1 MPDWILKG
9 ARAVLPFVVASAV
22 AMAVVPGATE
32 SGAQATVLG
41 ATERASTT
49 TTSATAAEAVDP
61 GLDGSPLAVPTTM
74 PATTTAPPTTT
85 PPTTTPPTTT
95 PSSTASNDILV
106 WPVVN
111 PVAVG
116 ATEQQLPVGGFSRNY
131 LAVVPP
137 ATAKP
142 RSLLIV
148 LHGVNGRGVN
158 MRAMGFESGAAPNGT
173 VIVYPDALG
182 GSWNDGRAG
191 LEPMQAGMVTDDVVF
206 LRALID
212 EMVTRANVDPTR
224 VAVAG
229 FSNGAMMASRVAC
242 DMPDRVRG
250 VALVGGTAG
259 QNNAQI
265 CQPSRSVP
273 IVEVHGTSDP
283 VVPYT
288 GGKVADN
295 QGRKRGSVL
304 SVVDFVS
311 FWSHTCRCTGTRE
324 TPIKAALAVTM
335 IEAQSCSPGSPVVHY
350 RVNGGAHEWFRIQG
364 FDTTKV
370 VWDFLATNSFA

>member
-1 MPDWILKG
+1 
-9 ARAVLPFVVASAV
+9 
-22 AMAVVPGATE
+22 MAVVPGATE

-49 TTSATAAEAVDP
+49 TTSASAAEAVDP
-61 GLDGSPLAVPTTM
+61 GLDPSLLPVPTTV
-74 PATTTAPPTTT
+74 PATTAPPTTT
-85 PPTTTPPTTT
+85 ATAPA
-95 PSSTASNDILV
+95 PSIRTASDDILT

-111 PVAVG
+111 PLAVG
-116 ATEQQLPVGGFSRNY
+116 ATEQQLPVGGFTRNY

-137 ATAKP
+137 VTAKP

-148 LHGVNGRGVN
+148 LHGVNGRGAN
-158 MRAMGFESGAAPNGT
+158 MRAMGFEPSAAPNGT
-173 VIVYPDALG
+173 VVVYPDALG

-191 LEPMQAGMVTDDVVF
+191 MEPMQAGMVTDDVVF

-212 EMVTRANVDPTR
+212 EMVTRANVDATR

-259 QNNAQI
+259 QNNAQV
-265 CQPSRSVP
+265 CLPSRSVP
-273 IVEVHGTSDP
+273 VVEVHGTSDA
-283 VVPYT
+283 VVPYA

-311 FWSHTCRCTGTRE
+311 FWSRTCHCTGTRE
-324 TPIKAALAVTM
+324 TPIKASLAVTM
-335 IEAQSCSPGSPVVHY
+335 IEAQACTPGSPVVHY
-350 RVNGGAHEWFRIQG
+350 RVTGGAHEWFRIQG

-370 VWDFLATNSFA
+370 VWDFLAANSFA

>member
-1 MPDWILKG
+1 
-9 ARAVLPFVVASAV
+9 
-22 AMAVVPGATE
+22 MAVVPGASE

-41 ATERASTT
+41 TTERASTT
-49 TTSATAAEAVDP
+49 TSGVTAAAATDP
-61 GLDGSPLAVPTTM
+61 APEISALPAPTTVA
-74 PATTTAPPTTT
+74 PTTTAAATTSAPPTA
-85 PPTTTPPTTT
+85 PTTV
-95 PSSTASNDILV
+95 TASDAARSAAADDIHT
-106 WPVVN
+106 WPA
-111 PVAVG
+111 PSPLAVG
-116 ATEQQLPVGGFSRNY
+116 ATEQQLPAGGFSRNY

-137 ATAKP
+137 VTAKP

-148 LHGVNGRGVN
+148 LHGVNGKGAN
-158 MRAMGFESGAAPNGT
+158 MRGLGFEPSAGPNGT
-173 VIVYPDALG
+173 VVVYPDALG
-182 GSWNDGRAG
+182 GSWNDGRVG
-191 LEPMQAGMVTDDVVF
+191 MEPMQTGMVTDDVAF

-212 EMVTRANVDPTR
+212 EMVSRAGVDPTR

-259 QNNAQI
+259 QNNAQV
-265 CQPSRSVP
+265 CLPTRSVP
-273 IVEVHGTSDP
+273 IVEVHGTSDA
-283 VVPYT
+283 VVPYA

-304 SVVDFVS
+304 SVADFVA
-311 FWSHTCRCTGTRE
+311 FWSGTCHCSGTRE

-335 IEAQSCSPGSPVVHY
+335 VEAQSCTPGSPVVHY
-350 RVNGGAHEWFRIQG
+350 RVAGGAHEWFRIQG

>member
-1 MPDWILKG
+1 M
-9 ARAVLPFVVASAV
+9 
-22 AMAVVPGATE
+22 
-32 SGAQATVLG
+32 LG
-41 ATERASTT
+41 ATEKASTT
-49 TTSATAAEAVDP
+49 TASVTAAAAVDP
-61 GLDGSPLAVPTTM
+61 EPDLSPLPVPTTM
-74 PATTTAPPTTT
+74 PATTTAAPTTTATAPPTTT
-85 PPTTTPPTTT
+85 AAAPAIRA
-95 PSSTASNDILV
+95 ASDDV
-106 WPVVN
+106 PAWPVPN
-111 PVAVG
+111 PLAVG

-148 LHGVNGRGVN
+148 LHGVNGRGAN
-158 MRAMGFESGAAPNGT
+158 MRAMGFEPSAAPNGT
-173 VIVYPDALG
+173 VVVYPDAIG
-182 GSWNDGRAG
+182 GSWNDGRVG
-191 LEPMQAGMVTDDVVF
+191 MEPMQAGMVTDDVAF
-206 LRALID
+206 LRALVD
-212 EMVTRANVDPTR
+212 EMVTRANVDATR

-259 QNNAQI
+259 QNNSQV
-265 CQPSRSVP
+265 CLPSRSLS
-273 IVEVHGTSDP
+273 IVEVHGTNDA
-283 VVPYT
+283 VVPYV

-335 IEAQSCSPGSPVVHY
+335 VEAQSCSPGSPVVHY
-350 RVNGGAHEWFRIQG
+350 RVTGGAHEWFRIQG

>member
-1 MPDWILKG
+1 
-9 ARAVLPFVVASAV
+9 
-22 AMAVVPGATE
+22 MAVVPGATE
-32 SGAQATVLG
+32 SKAQTDVLG
-41 ATERASTT
+41 STENASTSIAGT
-49 TTSATAAEAVDP
+49 NAA
-61 GLDGSPLAVPTTM
+61 GLAQ
-74 PATTTAPPTTT
+74 PASESDRWSIPTTAPTTVSTTVHTPTTVSPTTT
-85 PPTTTPPTTT
+85 VPTPATGSGAHLYPADDLLVLSV
-95 PSSTASNDILV
+95 PSAL
-106 WPVVN
+106 
-111 PVAVG
+111 AVG
-116 ATEQQLPVGGFSRNY
+116 ATEQQMAVGGYSRNY

-148 LHGVNGRGVN
+148 LHGVNGRGAN
-158 MRAMGFESGAAPNGT
+158 MRAMGFEPAAAPHGT
-173 VIVYPDALG
+173 VVVYPDAVG
-182 GSWNDGRAG
+182 GSWNDGRVG
-191 LEPMQAGMVTDDVVF
+191 MEPMQAGMVTDDVAF

-212 EMVTRANVDPTR
+212 EMVIRADVDATR

-259 QNNAQI
+259 QNYSQI
-265 CQPSRSVP
+265 CLPKRAVP

-283 VVPYT
+283 VVPYA
-288 GGKVADN
+288 GGKVPDN

-311 FWSHTCRCTGTRE
+311 FWSGTCRCSGTRE
-324 TPIKAALAVTM
+324 TIIRAAMSVTM
-335 IEAQSCSPGSPVVHY
+335 VEAQSCTPGSPVVHY
-350 RVNGGAHEWFRIQG
+350 RVNGGSHEWFRIQG

>member
-1 MPDWILKG
+1 
-9 ARAVLPFVVASAV
+9 
-22 AMAVVPGATE
+22 MAVVPGASQ

-41 ATERASTT
+41 ATEEASTT
-49 TTSATAAEAVDP
+49 TTSTTAAAAVDP
-61 GLDGSPLAVPTTM
+61 EPDLSRLPVPTTT
-74 PATTTAPPTTT
+74 PPTTTAPPTTT
-85 PPTTTPPTTT
+85 PAALATR
-95 PSSTASNDILV
+95 TASGDIV
-106 WPVVN
+106 AWPVPN
-111 PVAVG
+111 LLAVG

-131 LAVVPP
+131 LAIVPP

-148 LHGVNGRGVN
+148 LHGVNGRGAN
-158 MRAMGFESGAAPNGT
+158 MRAMGFEPSAAPNGT
-173 VIVYPDALG
+173 VVVYPDAIG
-182 GSWNDGRAG
+182 GSWNDGRVG
-191 LEPMQAGMVTDDVVF
+191 MEPMQAGMVTDDVAF

-212 EMVTRANVDPTR
+212 EMVTRANVDETR

-259 QNNAQI
+259 QNNSQV
-265 CQPSRSVP
+265 CLPSRSVP
-273 IVEVHGTSDP
+273 IVEVHGTNDP
-283 VVPYT
+283 VVPYA

-311 FWSHTCRCTGTRE
+311 FWSGTCHCTGTRE

-335 IEAQSCSPGSPVVHY
+335 IEAQSCTPGSPVVHY